1 MVVSR
6 PHIKITVGTERV
18 AALVDTGACATLMD
32 NGLYMDMIRNIS
44 QNSKLTPSPSLC
56 TLTGA
61 PIDTKGSY
69 YCNIGGLGCNVVVV
83 DKLGIPLLIGTD
95 LLKSGGRSH

>member
-32 NGLYMDMIRNIS
+32 NGLYMDMIRKYF
-44 QNSKLTPSPSLC
+44 SKQ
-56 TLTGA
+56 
-61 PIDTKGSY
+61 
-69 YCNIGGLGCNVVVV
+69 
-83 DKLGIPLLIGTD
+83 
-95 LLKSGGRSH
+95 